1 MDEAPRLPEVEWII
15 KLIIYKLKLCMEAGF
30 SQIQSYN
37 NHLQYKGAS
46 STWVF
51 IVSMYF
57 LKGTGINARK
67 WNLFLIVFG
76 LYIVFQLGMIFH
88 YSNYT
93 INLFYSF
100 KERIHTL
107 GLHWKGSLVN

>member
-1 MDEAPRLPEVEWII
+1 MDEAPCLPEMEWII

-30 SQIQSYN
+30 SQIQSHFTYN
-37 NHLQYKGAS
+37 NHLQYKEAS

-51 IVSMYF
+51 IVCMYL

-76 LYIVFQLGMIFH
+76 LYIVFQ
-88 YSNYT
+88 
-93 INLFYSF
+93 
-100 KERIHTL
+100 
-107 GLHWKGSLVN
+107 